1 MDIVLTPKQSL
12 VLTSTARHQFLGGA
26 AGGGKSVAIKMAA
39 IYYCMKIPNLTFFI
53 FRNSAPQLRSNY
65 LEGGY
70 SFPILLEEFIKAG
83 LVKINYNELIIKF
96 TQNNSQIR
104 MRHMSH
110 INDANDILGVEI
122 AACAV
127 DEASQMQPEL
137 IRFIINRTRIGSM
150 KEHIPPDM
158 LHKFPFVLLA
168 SNPGG
173 PSADMLKRWF
183 IDSAPWGE
191 EFVSAEEFGQAKSL
205 FIPARLADNP
215 HMEESYRNSI
225 LALADPIKIRQMLEG
240 DWDAQSSTLL
250 GYAFNRSKN
259 VTKKIS
265 KEDFGHFNIIRCFDY
280 GFGSPAACAWIGTL
294 KDGRE
299 LEMTFGGKKYFPRG
313 TKVVVRELQFCQNDD
328 YSIGL
333 RLSDRELAEGI
344 LTKEEV
350 WGLKGYVKVGP
361 GDVFDKK
368 GGQGVSHAEE
378 MAKWGVSFVQPWKSA
393 GSRAI
398 GWSRMATMMLEAH
411 KDVVEHPAL
420 LYGED
425 CIHCIRTIP
434 ALPPD
439 PNDPDDCLSVGVD
452 DHMPDTV
459 RYGVNQKINT
469 LKIVQTSG
477 L

>member
-1 MDIVLTPKQSL
+1 MDITLTPKQSL

-150 KEHIPPDM
+150 KEHIPADT

-183 IDSAPWGE
+183 VDAAPWGE
-191 EFVSAEEFGQAKSL
+191 EFISAEEFGQARSL

-240 DWDAQSSTLL
+240 DWEASASTLM
-250 GYAFNRSKN
+250 GHAFSRGKN
-259 VTKKIS
+259 VCKTIP
-265 KEDFGHFNIIRCFDY
+265 KEKFDNFSIIRCFDY
-280 GFGSPAACAWIGTL
+280 GFGSPAACAWIGTMRE
-294 KDGRE
+294 GAE
-299 LEMTFGGKKYFPRG
+299 LEMTFGDKKYFPRG
-313 TKVVVRELQFCQNDD
+313 TRIVLRELNFCQHQDT
-328 YSIGL
+328 SIGL

-344 LTKEEV
+344 LAKEEI
-350 WGLKGYVKVGP
+350 WGLKGKVMPGP
-361 GDVFDKK
+361 GDVFDRK

-378 MAKWGVSFVQPWKSA
+378 MAKYGIRFTQPWKSPN
-393 GSRAI
+393 SRAI
-398 GWSRMATMMLEAH
+398 GWSRMISLMLEAH
-411 KDVVEHPAL
+411 KDPVEHPAL
-420 LYGED
+420 LFGED
-425 CIHCIRTIP
+425 CVHAIRTIP

-439 PNDPDDCLSVGVD
+439 PNKPDDCISVGVD
-452 DHMPDTV
+452 DHMPDAI
-459 RYGVNQKINT
+459 RYGISQKENT
-469 LKIVQTSG
+469 LRVVKTVG